1 MEGLFKYSGLV
12 TKVKAM
18 QSNMLTLKD
27 YEQMAHMKEVKDVA
41 LYLKQCPAYS
51 QTLSDINESDIHRGD
66 IEKKIMYS
74 MYKDYEKIY
83 RFTNGKDRN
92 FLNAY
97 FIYFEIEIL
106 KMLLRT
112 VFDSRQIDY
121 DLKDFEKFFNEHSA
135 INVKKLSKAKNLN
148 EFIET
153 LKDTSYYDMLSVIHN
168 VPKQTLFDAELQLDL
183 YYFNYT
189 WKVKNKYLDGQN
201 NKAVTETFGA
211 RIDLLNILW
220 IYRAKI
226 NYKIDKDII
235 YTYIIP
241 IYYKLKKNQ
250 IRQMIEARNFEEFYD
265 VVKNTYYSNSLKSF
279 ENGEAEKAYFS
290 FVSKEHKKAMAQNP
304 MSLAPIRY
312 FMFYK
317 KIEIANIT
325 KLIEGVRYSLNP
337 DEIIKHL
344 NTVMVVK

>member
-1 MEGLFKYSGLV
+1 MRDLLKYSGLV
-12 TKVKAM
+12 TKVRAM
-18 QSNMLTLKD
+18 QSNMLNIKD

-41 LYLKQCPAYS
+41 LYLKQCAAYS
-51 QTLSDINESDIHRGD
+51 QSLSDIDENNIHRGD
-66 IEKKIMYS
+66 IENKIIYS

-83 RFTNGKDRN
+83 RFTSDKDRN
-92 FLNAY
+92 FLNTY

-106 KMLLRT
+106 KSLLRT
-112 VFDSRQIDY
+112 VFDSRQINY
-121 DLKDFEKFFNEHSA
+121 NLKDFEKFFNEHSV
-135 INVKKLSKAKNLN
+135 INIEKLSKSKNLD
-148 EFIET
+148 EFIEC
-153 LKDTSYYDMLSVIHN
+153 LKDTDYYDMLSVIHN
-168 VPKQTLFDAELQLDL
+168 VENPSLFDAEMRLDL
-183 YYFNYT
+183 YYLNYT
-189 WKVKNKYLDGQN
+189 WKLKNKYLEGQN
-201 NKAVTETFGA
+201 NEVVTETFGS

-226 NYKIDKDII
+226 NYEIDKDII

-250 IRQMIEARNFEEFYD
+250 IRQMIEAKSFEEFYN
-265 VVKNTYYSNSLKSF
+265 VIKNTYYSNSLNSF
-279 ENGEAEKAYFS
+279 ENGEAEKAYFT
-290 FVSKEHKKAMAQNP
+290 FLSKAHKRAIAKNP

-312 FMFYK
+312 FMYYK

-344 NTVMVVK
+344 NMY